1 MPDTSQLSELRTRRE
16 VLEVLWRRG
25 LSGQALLHEH
35 TQVID
40 SHLQQQFRQCP
51 AAADMALIA
60 IGGYGRRELFP
71 FSDIDLLLL
80 HGGAGDEALN
90 SAAEAIFYPLWD
102 AGLDVGHSVR
112 TRQQCIGDAAA
123 DFFFQVAFLDAR
135 LIAGSNKLF
144 QELQSDYQQKFI
156 NGQRRNFLE
165 QMTRH
170 REHRLKTFAKHSYL
184 LEPHIK
190 EGRGGLRDIQ
200 AIMWTAKTLFG
211 LKDMAAIHEAGILS
225 AAEYKEITKAWEHLI
240 QIRNRLH
247 YLSGRKNDQL
257 FFEHQEEISK
267 QFNYRASTGI
277 RAVEQFMRKVYDN
290 LQTIAVSTD
299 LFFAH
304 VQETIVPPR
313 SAAAEDDKTLESG
326 IFSRRGYIHLGS
338 LEELRRR
345 PILILRLFL
354 QTAKTGLAVHHQ
366 TRKLIS
372 ANLDLLTKIQK
383 SAAAGQTL
391 LDILAADRKPPATLE
406 AMLECGVLA
415 AYLPE
420 FAHLKSLA
428 QHDVYHIFTVD
439 YHLIQTVAA
448 LKDII
453 SANHN
458 IFSVIQNPK
467 ILFLSALLHDIG
479 KGYGTEHA
487 AKGARLA
494 EETGRR
500 LGLKTGEIETLI
512 FAIRR
517 HLFLPETAL
526 RRDLEDS
533 DLIAR
538 CAGIV
543 QSTERLAILYL
554 LSIADAMATGPANW
568 NDWKAA
574 LLLELYLKIA
584 LFLEKSGQ
592 EENGFSQGISWI
604 KEQVRKL
611 LKDDAESFDL
621 DSLPDDYLLN
631 FSPEDIVTHL
641 TTSKE
646 LDDDNFI
653 LQPRDKGAHWSLLII
668 TRDRPG
674 LLTKI
679 CGVTALHGLEI
690 LAAQVFTWPSG
701 IAVDTIDVCP
711 FYNETFGDLEWADM
725 QADLKKA
732 LTFRLGLDYRLNGSP
747 AVSLKKVKI
756 AGAAPKVIIDNA
768 TSAAFTIIEIYA
780 DKEVGMIYRIAGTLA
795 DFRINIFRAKIGTR
809 SDQVVNVFYILDNK
823 GRKITSP
830 DFLEEIRQSL
840 LFAASPQSR
849 PVSSPRS

>member
-16 VLEVLWRRG
+16 ILEVLWRRG
-25 LSGQALLHEH
+25 LSGQALLREH

-40 SHLQQQFRQCP
+40 SHLQQQFEQCP

-80 HGGAGDEALN
+80 HGGAGEAALN

-123 DFFFQVAFLDAR
+123 DFFFQVALLDAR
-135 LIAGSNKLF
+135 LIAGSSQLF

-165 QMTRH
+165 QMIQH
-170 REHRLKTFAKHSYL
+170 REHRLQTFAKHSYL

-225 AAEYKEITKAWEHLI
+225 TAEYKAITKAWEHLI

-304 VQETIVPPR
+304 VRETIVPPR
-313 SAAAEDDKTLESG
+313 SAEDDKILENG
-326 IFSRRGYIHLGS
+326 IFNRRGYIHLGS
-338 LEELRRR
+338 RGELRRR

-354 QTAKTGLAVHHQ
+354 QAARTGLPVHHQ
-366 TRKLIS
+366 TRKLIA
-372 ANLDLLTKIQK
+372 ANLDLLAGIQQ
-383 SAAAGQTL
+383 SAAAGQAF
-391 LDILAADRKPPATLE
+391 LDILAADQKPPATLE

-439 YHLIQTVAA
+439 YHLIQSVAA
-448 LKDII
+448 LKAII
-453 SANHN
+453 SDNHN

-467 ILFLSALLHDIG
+467 ILFLAALLHDIG
-479 KGYGTEHA
+479 KGYGTDHA

-500 LGLKTGEIETLI
+500 LGLNTKEIKTLV
-512 FAIRR
+512 FAIRQ
-517 HLFLPETAL
+517 HLFLAETAL

-592 EENGFSQGISWI
+592 EENGFSQGIAWI
-604 KEQVRKL
+604 KEQIQKL
-611 LKDDAESFDL
+611 AGKNKKTFDL

-631 FSPEDIVTHL
+631 FSPEDIVAHL
-641 TTSKE
+641 TMSRK

-711 FYNETFGDLEWADM
+711 FYNETFGDQEWADM
-725 QADLKKA
+725 RADLKKA

-747 AVSLKKVKI
+747 AVLKKVKI
-756 AGAAPKVIIDNA
+756 TGAAPKVVLDNA
-768 TSAAFTIIEIYA
+768 TSTAFTIIEVYA

-809 SDQVVNVFYILDNK
+809 SDQVVNVFYVLDSK
-823 GRKITSP
+823 GRKIISP
-830 DFLEEIRQSL
+830 DFQEEIRQSL
-840 LFAASPQSR
+840 LFAASPQG
-849 PVSSPRS
+849 

>member
-1 MPDTSQLSELRTRRE
+1 MPVTSQLAELRTRRE

-25 LSGQALLHEH
+25 LSGQALLREH

-40 SHLQQQFRQCP
+40 SHLQQQFKQCP

-60 IGGYGRRELFP
+60 VGGYGRRELFP

-80 HGGAGDEALN
+80 HQGAGDAALN

-135 LIAGSNKLF
+135 LIAGSNQLF

-165 QMTRH
+165 QMIQH

-225 AAEYKEITKAWEHLI
+225 AAEYKEITGAWEHLI

-267 QFNYRASTGI
+267 QFHYRASTGI

-313 SAAAEDDKTLESG
+313 SAEDDKTLENG
-326 IFSRRGYIHLGS
+326 IFSRRGCIHLGS
-338 LEELRRR
+338 RQELRRR
-345 PILILRLFL
+345 PVLILRLFL
-354 QTAKTGLAVHHQ
+354 QAAKTGLPVHHQ
-366 TRKLIS
+366 TRKLIT
-372 ANLDLLTKIQK
+372 ANLDLLAKIQR
-383 SAAAGQTL
+383 SAAAGQTFL
-391 LDILAADRKPPATLE
+391 EILSADQKPPATLE

-448 LKDII
+448 LKDITAD
-453 SANHN
+453 SHN

-467 ILFLSALLHDIG
+467 ILFLAALLHDIG
-479 KGYGTEHA
+479 KGYGTDHA

-500 LGLKTGEIETLI
+500 LGLNAGEIKTLV
-512 FAIRR
+512 FAIRQ
-517 HLFLPETAL
+517 HLFLSETAL

-574 LLLELYLKIA
+574 LLMELYLKIA

-592 EENGFSQGISWI
+592 EENGFSQGIAWI

-611 LKDDAESFDL
+611 SGKDKKPSTWTACRMITCSI
-621 DSLPDDYLLN
+621 LPRR
-631 FSPEDIVTHL
+631 
-641 TTSKE
+641 
-646 LDDDNFI
+646 I
-653 LQPRDKGAHWSLLII
+653 LLLI
-668 TRDRPG
+668 
-674 LLTKI
+674 
-679 CGVTALHGLEI
+679 
-690 LAAQVFTWPSG
+690 
-701 IAVDTIDVCP
+701 
-711 FYNETFGDLEWADM
+711 
-725 QADLKKA
+725 
-732 LTFRLGLDYRLNGSP
+732 
-747 AVSLKKVKI
+747 
-756 AGAAPKVIIDNA
+756 
-768 TSAAFTIIEIYA
+768 
-780 DKEVGMIYRIAGTLA
+780 
-795 DFRINIFRAKIGTR
+795 
-809 SDQVVNVFYILDNK
+809 
-823 GRKITSP
+823 
-830 DFLEEIRQSL
+830 
-840 LFAASPQSR
+840 
-849 PVSSPRS
+849 